1 MAGIDIVIPSYN
13 YRRYLADCVASILM
27 QRVDSLRIL
36 IIDNASTDGSDELAR
51 CLAERDN
58 RIQLRL
64 RSKNIGPHASFNEG
78 VDWAASEYFTI
89 LCADDLLSPGSL
101 CRAINIMEQNP
112 DVVMAY
118 GRTEFLAAE
127 SSISLSSGS
136 SHVAFKML
144 PGYEY
149 LEQSCRSGRS
159 PVDGPTTVVRTSA
172 QKQAGHYRTDLPH
185 TDDAEMWMRLACLGS
200 VAEIDAVQVLARIH
214 DANQSNALKSVHH
227 WNTEM
232 ERTFAAFFQ
241 GPGSSLKNGPK
252 LHRTARN
259 SLAARAYWCALS
271 HFCRGDPGAKD
282 LITFA
287 LRMRPSLAFAPP
299 LMNLLQRGDAVGRI
313 QSILTSY
320 SKPH

>member
-1 MAGIDIVIPSYN
+1 MAVIDVVIPSYN
-13 YRRYLADCVASILM
+13 YGRYLGDCVASILL
-27 QRVDSLRIL
+27 QGIESLRIL
-36 IIDNASTDGSDELAR
+36 IIDNASTDGSAELAR
-51 CLAERDN
+51 SLAERDC

-64 RSKNIGPHASFNEG
+64 RNKNMGPHASFNEG

-101 CRAINIMEQNP
+101 CRAIDIMKQNP

-118 GRTEFLAAE
+118 GRTEFLVGE
-127 SSISLSSGS
+127 TSTGLGLGS
-136 SHVAFKML
+136 SHAAVKIL
-144 PGYEY
+144 PGHEY

-172 QKQAGHYRTDLPH
+172 QKQAGHYRADLPH

-200 VAEIDAVQVLARIH
+200 VAEIDAVQVHARIH

-271 HFCRGDPGAKD
+271 HLCRGDPGARD

-287 LRMRPSLAFAPP
+287 LRLRPSLAFAPP
-299 LMNLLQRGDAVGRI
+299 LMNLLQRGDALARL
-313 QSILTSY
+313 QSTLTSY
-320 SKPH
+320 TKSH